1 MLKRYLFTPVCL
13 VVLALMLSAC
23 DFAVHAKD
31 AHTASSAAKIAAKA
45 ATPSPVQST
54 TAPPASS
61 ASPAVQSTAF
71 ASTSPVASGS
81 AGAVATN
88 PPPGRDPIIVPV
100 PRSVPASPVLPTFS
114 PDPGTRIIYNG
125 SGVQG
130 GRNES
135 RTFTSSFP
143 ATPGFLVHIICRGYG
158 LINVEV
164 SSGIMNEL
172 SCPQSDNVNEYYT
185 SASSSRDAIRVTAMG
200 AISWRVVVEAID

>member
-1 MLKRYLFTPVCL
+1 MLKCYLFTLVCL

-31 AHTASSAAKIAAKA
+31 AHTVSPAAKIAARA
-45 ATPSPVQST
+45 ATPSLVQST
-54 TAPPASS
+54 TIPPASS
-61 ASPAVQSTAF
+61 VSPTVQSTAV
-71 ASTSPVASGS
+71 APTSPVANGS
-81 AGAVATN
+81 AGAVITD
-88 PPPGRDPIIVPV
+88 PPVGRAPIIAPVRRPVPV
-100 PRSVPASPVLPTFS
+100 SPVLPTFS

-125 SGVQG
+125 SSAQG

-158 LINVEV
+158 LIKVEV

-185 SASSSRDAIRVTAMG
+185 SAPSSRYAIHVTAMG
-200 AISWRVVVEAID
+200 AIAWRVVVEAID